1 LLISN
6 HYHLKIDLDISY
18 SPEKGLK
25 MASTRYPQRVRN
37 DLRFR
42 ELTVLRVE
50 RPSAGF
56 QRIVLGGE
64 QLEGFSSRGFDDHT
78 KVFFPA
84 PGAVFVPPV
93 VTDEGIEWGDGVRPQ
108 TRDYTPL
115 YDEANHELVLDF
127 FVHDGGIA
135 SRWAVEAKAGDR
147 LTIGGPR
154 GSLVVPED
162 YAWQLYVCDESGMP
176 ALRRRL
182 ESIAKLPVRPDIHAV
197 VTVGDES
204 YKDYLA
210 HLSGFDITWVV
221 GHSEQAVAEHLA
233 ALTVPGEDYFIWLT
247 GEGKV
252 VKTLSRQFETD
263 AIDQQLVR
271 ASAYWHAK

>member
-1 LLISN
+1 MT
-6 HYHLKIDLDISY
+6 
-18 SPEKGLK
+18 SP
-25 MASTRYPQRVRN
+25 RYPQRVRN

-42 ELTVLRVE
+42 ELDVLRVE
-50 RPSAGF
+50 RVNAGF

-64 QLEGFSSRGFDDHT
+64 ALEGFSSRGFDDHT
-78 KVFFPA
+78 KVFFPV
-84 PGAVFVPPV
+84 PGTTFVPPV
-93 VTDEGIEWGDGVRPQ
+93 VTEEGIDWGEGVRPQ
-108 TRDYTPL
+108 ARDYTPL
-115 YDEANHELVLDF
+115 FDAEHNELVLDF
-127 FVHDGGIA
+127 FVHDGGVA
-135 SRWAVEAKAGDR
+135 SRWALEAKVGDK

-182 ESIAKLPVRPDIHAV
+182 ETIASLKVRPAIHAV
-197 VTVGDES
+197 VTVGDAS
-204 YKDYLA
+204 YKTYLA
-210 HLSGFDITWVV
+210 HLSGFNITWIV
-221 GHSEQAVAEHLA
+221 GHSEQAVADQLA
-233 ALTVPGEDYFIWLT
+233 ALTVPAEDYFIWLT

-252 VKTLSRQFETD
+252 VKNLSRRFETD

>member
-1 LLISN
+1 MTL
-6 HYHLKIDLDISY
+6 
-18 SPEKGLK
+18 P
-25 MASTRYPQRVRN
+25 RYPQRVRN
-37 DLRFR
+37 ELRFR
-42 ELTVLRVE
+42 ELNVLRVE
-50 RPSAGF
+50 RVSAGF

-64 QLEGFSSRGFDDHT
+64 ALEGFSSRGFDDHT

-84 PGAVFVPPV
+84 PGTTFEPPV
-93 VTDEGIEWGDGVRPQ
+93 VTDEGISWGEGVRPQ
-108 TRDYTPL
+108 ARDYTPL
-115 YDEANHELVLDF
+115 YDDANHELVLDF
-127 FVHDGGIA
+127 FVHAGGVA
-135 SRWAVEAKAGDR
+135 SSWAVAAKPGDK

-182 ESIAKLPVRPDIHAV
+182 ESIAKLPMRPHVQAV
-197 VTVGDES
+197 VTVSDAS

-210 HLSGFDITWVV
+210 HLSEFDITWVV
-221 GHSEQAVAEHLA
+221 GHSEQAVAAHLA
-233 ALTVPGEDYFIWLT
+233 AMTVPEEDYFIWLT

-252 VKTLSRQFETD
+252 VKNLSRQFETD

>member
-1 LLISN
+1 MT
-6 HYHLKIDLDISY
+6 
-18 SPEKGLK
+18 SP
-25 MASTRYPQRVRN
+25 RYPQRVRN

-50 RPSAGF
+50 RVTAGF

-64 QLEGFSSRGFDDHT
+64 ALEGFSSRGFDDHT
-78 KVFFPA
+78 KVFFPE
-84 PGAVFVPPV
+84 PGSTFVPPV
-93 VTDEGIEWGDGVRPQ
+93 VTEEGIDWGEGVRPQ
-108 TRDYTPL
+108 TRDYTPIF
-115 YDEANHELVLDF
+115 DAARSELVLDF
-127 FVHDGGIA
+127 FVHDGGLA
-135 SRWAVEAKAGDR
+135 SGWAVQARAGDK

-182 ESIAKLPVRPDIHAV
+182 EGIARLPVRPEIHAV
-197 VTVGDES
+197 VTVGDEA

-210 HLSGFDITWVV
+210 HLGEFNITWVV
-221 GHSEQAVAEHLA
+221 GHSEQAVADHLA
-233 ALTVPGEDYFIWLT
+233 TLAVPEQDYFIWLT

-252 VKTLSRQFETD
+252 VKSLSRRFETD
-263 AIDQQLVR
+263 AIDPQLVR